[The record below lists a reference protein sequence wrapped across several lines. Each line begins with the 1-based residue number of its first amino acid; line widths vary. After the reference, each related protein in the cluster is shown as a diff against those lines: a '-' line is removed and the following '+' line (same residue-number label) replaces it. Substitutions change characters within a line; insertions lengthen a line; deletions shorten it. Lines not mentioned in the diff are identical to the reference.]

1 MSTVSGVTN
10 AAGGS
15 TFAWIP
21 SDAVR
26 SVKPSVYAAKFG
38 DGFEQNT
45 PTGINFSPESWDL
58 QFKCRNSA
66 VADAITAFL
75 AAQGGY
81 QKFQWT
87 PPRATS
93 PITVLCRKWSDSS
106 KPGGVTSVS
115 ATFEQ
120 TFGV

>member
-1 MSTVSGVTN
+1 MALFT
-10 AAGGS
+10 
-15 TFAWIP
+15 WIA

-26 SVKPSVYAAKFG
+26 SSKPSVYSARMG
-38 DGFEQNT
+38 DGYEQNT
-45 PTGINFSPESWDL
+45 PTGINFAPETWEL
-58 QFKCRNSA
+58 QFKCRSA
-66 VADAITAFL
+66 NVADAILGFL
-75 AAQGGY
+75 KAQGGY

-87 PPRATS
+87 PPRANA
-93 PITVLCRKWSDSS
+93 PINVICRKWSDAT